1 MNCAPLAIACALLA
15 SMPAHGATEAGGH
28 ACSANGGRA
37 ADAHPPGR
45 SPRQRSTGDHA
56 AETARL
62 APLPVSPS
70 TVVDE
75 RDIAIPQPGP
85 HEGDGTTTAYPFFA
99 DATGLDL
106 VFRKRILHPGAS
118 IGAHVNDKDEIYY
131 VLSGR
136 GMLTLNGQV
145 REVGAG
151 QAILTRNGDS
161 HALRQ
166 LGDEDLVIFIVFD
179 EASRTR

>member
-1 MNCAPLAIACALLA
+1 MHRVPLAFVCVLLA
-15 SMPAHGATEAGGH
+15 SLPAHGAAGGTRH
-28 ACSANGGRA
+28 PCSANDGGSAAAALPPARA
-37 ADAHPPGR
+37 
-45 SPRQRSTGDHA
+45 PRQRRDQAQDS
-56 AETARL
+56 ARP
-62 APLPVSPS
+62 APVPVSPS
-70 TVVDE
+70 TVGDE
-75 RDIAIPQPGP
+75 RDIAIAQPGP
-85 HEGDGTTTAYPFFA
+85 HQGAGTTTAYPFFA

-106 VFRKRILHPGAS
+106 VFRKRVLHPGAS

-136 GMLTLNGQV
+136 GALTLNGEV

-151 QAILTRNGDS
+151 HAILTRNGDS

-166 LGDEDLVIFIVFD
+166 LGEEDLVIFIVFD